1 MKLGMA
7 VRKTEEKKPTRH
19 YSKKQEDSVASKF
32 EGQRVKNSG
41 ATMFAPGD
49 VTLDQ
54 FLIECKTKVTSS
66 ESMSIKKEWLQKNE
80 EEALFTGKPYS
91 ALAFNFGPNEKN
103 YYIIDEYL
111 FETLVNYLKENT

>member
-1 MKLGMA
+1 MA

-54 FLIECKTKVTSS
+54 FLIECKTKITPS
-66 ESMSIKKEWLQKNE
+66 ESMSIKKEWLEKLTQE
-80 EEALFTGKPYS
+80 SLFMGKPYS

-111 FETLVNYLKENT
+111 FETLINYLKENT